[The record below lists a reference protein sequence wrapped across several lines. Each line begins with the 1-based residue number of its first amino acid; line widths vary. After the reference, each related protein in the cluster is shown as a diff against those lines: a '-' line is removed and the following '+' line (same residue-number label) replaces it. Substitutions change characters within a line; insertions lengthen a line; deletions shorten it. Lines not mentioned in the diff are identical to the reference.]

1 MSRQSPLGAIQF
13 VLISSLVSFACSRP
27 MTCALE
33 GCNQDNG
40 VVLSSDLNAGQSAD
54 ATAQQDTLG
63 KKIKDIFDRL
73 GATEALT
80 ALLQETV
87 RLHETRHK
95 TIEDH
100 AQGVD
105 GELMDIQSQ
114 LEHHEEHI
122 HSQEMA
128 LQALRVS
135 MDAKIAAQAAID
147 KAAIDGL
154 RTDLDSTEADLV
166 EAIADLDTETQESIK
181 GILNDMK
188 IERARV
194 DNADIAVAQ
203 TAQDKLDALQTAL
216 NTKIG
221 NLEKEDTSIRAA
233 LAKEIG
239 SLDGRVNDVI
249 KSTNKEFGKLWTS
262 YGLLQAQ
269 LILVAA
275 DNIID
280 RAKIRKEIDDV
291 EALLAKEIKNR
302 GDADQKIW
310 DDIVIMKANQA
321 QTQADLD
328 ILEKAYGDFVAA
340 QKLTN
345 QSVDS
350 QLTAI
355 TTRIDG
361 LKTTLEAQIATE
373 SERVNHIMNVLVPSV
388 SGMITDLQTK
398 SANLQISLDGLKTS
412 VSTLDSSLNSK
423 IGEFNTLK
431 AAHETL
437 RSEFNTF
444 SGNTATKL
452 ATLTTALANV
462 KSCSVSIKT
471 QANLADGGNGNNGNG
486 NGGGGGG
493 TNSQYA
499 ELTCGT
505 TIVNLEIK

>member
-87 RLHETRHK
+87 RLHETRLK
-95 TIEDH
+95 TLEDH

-105 GELMDIQSQ
+105 GKIMDIQSE

-154 RTDLDSTEADLV
+154 RTDLDTTEADLV

-233 LAKEIG
+233 LAKEVG
-239 SLDGRVNDVI
+239 RLDGRVDGLIN
-249 KSTNKEFGKLWTS
+249 STNKEFAKLWTS

-280 RAKIRKEIDDV
+280 RARIRKEIDVV
-291 EALLAKEIKNR
+291 EAALAKEIANR
-302 GDADQKIW
+302 GAEDKKIW
-310 DDIVIMKANQA
+310 DDIVIMKKNQA
-321 QTQADLD
+321 ATQADLD
-328 ILEKAYGDFVAA
+328 LLEKAYDDFVVA

-345 QSVDS
+345 ASVDS
-350 QLTAI
+350 QFKTVTDSIKTIGSTLQGQIDTNATAVNNI
-355 TTRIDG
+355 T
-361 LKTTLEAQIATE
+361 KTLIPELSARVTALE
-373 SERVNHIMNVLVPSV
+373 
-388 SGMITDLQTK
+388 TK
-398 SANLQISLDGLKTS
+398 SGELETSLGGLTTT
-412 VSTLDSSLNSK
+412 VSDLDKSLTSK

-431 AAHETL
+431 TSHEKLLTDY
-437 RSEFNTF
+437 NAF
-444 SGNTATKL
+444 SKATSDEL
-452 ATLTTALANV
+452 IELNGMV
-462 KSCSVSIKT
+462 SDVSSCSVVVVNKP
-471 QANLADGGNGNNGNG
+471 NGNPD
-486 NGGGGGG
+486 
-493 TNSQYA
+493 YA
-499 ELTCGT
+499 RLTCGT
-505 TIVNLEIK
+505 KTVNLTLK